1 MFFEENNILIDRL
14 KVVEN
19 NESKADY
26 IASLGDFEIV
36 GYIDDNVKHIHQTK
50 ALMGEDIGRIFL
62 MNQPWNKSYE
72 FEKEDN
78 LIRVDNILD
87 INREVELILKNRV
100 SRKNKNSP

>member
-1 MFFEENNILIDRL
+1 M
-14 KVVEN
+14 
-19 NESKADY
+19 
-26 IASLGDFEIV
+26 
-36 GYIDDNVKHIHQTK
+36 T
-50 ALMGEDIGRIFL
+50 IGIR
-62 MNQPWNKSYE
+62 SE